1 MGLPSPVAGVGALIT
16 VVPYLLEDI
25 EGIEGGLGV
34 KGLRGLGVEGG
45 DSRVHIYQTAA
56 PCRARPGVR
65 PTFR

>member
-1 MGLPSPVAGVGALIT
+1 VGLPSPVAGVGALIT

-25 EGIEGGLGV
+25 EGIEGV
-34 KGLRGLGVEGG
+34 

-56 PCRARPGVR
+56 PRRARPGVR